1 MLQNINKGM
10 RLGSINGLRFKQ
22 LKLVI
27 LAFVILFLL
36 WKWEK
41 GTYYDSGILQPDPL
55 VLTNPANSKF
65 VDQHTSS
72 EEDFPNADPLPQ
84 SAVKVEKQVT
94 GAPPPLTMVG
104 YSVDVADEKELP
116 PPEKKGIYLTCGT
129 AR

>member
-1 MLQNINKGM
+1 
-10 RLGSINGLRFKQ
+10 
-22 LKLVI
+22 
-27 LAFVILFLL
+27 
-36 WKWEK
+36 
-41 GTYYDSGILQPDPL
+41 
-55 VLTNPANSKF
+55 
-65 VDQHTSS
+65 
-72 EEDFPNADPLPQ
+72 LPQ